1 MSVVIQCGLV
11 VSSQLEVSRSNSWGW
26 LVLHV
31 RPSGHSVFFSRLLK
45 TDLVEEVVLSWE
57 ESEYHRL

>member
-1 MSVVIQCGLV
+1 MLVVIQCGLV
-11 VSSQLEVSRSNSWGW
+11 VSSQLEVSGLNSWGW

-31 RPSGHSVFFSRLLK
+31 GPSGHSVFFSWLLK